1 MPPWVFRGLAPPGLL
16 MLLASQS
23 PPSPLAQEAEIFNL
37 NQQGRGEAVV
47 KLQKAD
53 IVRAESCLGVS
64 ALA

>member
-1 MPPWVFRGLAPPGLL
+1 MGVQWFGATGPADAAGQPVATFTLGT
-16 MLLASQS
+16 
-23 PPSPLAQEAEIFNL
+23 EAEIFNL